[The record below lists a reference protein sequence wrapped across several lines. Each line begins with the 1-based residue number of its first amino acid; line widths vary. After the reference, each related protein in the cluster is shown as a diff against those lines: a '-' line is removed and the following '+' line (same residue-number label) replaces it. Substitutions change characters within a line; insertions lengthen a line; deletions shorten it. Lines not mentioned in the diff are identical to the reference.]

1 MRQSLSSA
9 LADGSQAFTSGVE
22 QDLLAAERAGLRL
35 AILGRNVALVP
46 LAVWMLVGG
55 NPPYN
60 MVGVA
65 VVGGFFALGLAYL
78 RLLASGRERRWHRFV
93 FVAGD
98 VAALAV
104 AALFVPVSFGDDV
117 PQIFVF
123 RGFGVGVMFLVIA
136 AASLS
141 LMPSLVLWSG
151 LATTLGL
158 WFVFAVITAGMVQTV
173 SWSDMPPAP
182 SVEEFYAVV
191 LSPDF
196 VGRGNRV
203 TETLALLSVAGLVAF
218 AVARAR
224 EVVRARAIVDEQR
237 LRAIEVFGQY
247 VPPAIANALVDS
259 PETLAPQ
266 IREATILFTDVEG
279 FTRFAEQRPPE
290 DVLDALSALFT
301 RVAAIVVAEGGVVI
315 GFAGDAVLAAF
326 NVPLERA
333 DHAAS
338 ALAAG
343 NAIVAAA
350 DPDLPIRV
358 GVATGRVAA
367 GTVGGS
373 DRQAYTVYG
382 DTVNVA
388 QRLEALNKQ
397 HGTRLLIEAA
407 TWEAAG
413 RPDGYREVGTVELRN
428 RTVPSQVFTRASS
441 TDIR

>member
-1 MRQSLSSA
+1 MRRL
-9 LADGSQAFTSGVE
+9 LGSDAAHRPTDPTAGVE
-22 QDLLAAERAGLRL
+22 EDLLAAERAGLRL
-35 AILGRNVALVP
+35 AVIGRNAALVP

-60 MVGVA
+60 LYGVA
-65 VVGGFFALGLAYL
+65 VVCGFLVLGLAYL
-78 RLLASGRERRWHRFV
+78 RLLASGHERRWHRFA
-93 FVAGD
+93 FVGGD
-98 VAALAV
+98 VAALAA

-141 LMPSLVLWSG
+141 LMPSLVLWAG
-151 LATTLGL
+151 VATSLGL
-158 WFVFAVITAGMVQTV
+158 WFVYAVIISGMEQTV
-173 SWSDMPPAP
+173 SWSDLPPAP
-182 SVEEFYAVV
+182 SIDEFYAVV

-196 VGRGNRV
+196 VGQGNRV
-203 TETLALLSVAGLVAF
+203 TETLGLLSVAGLVAL

-224 EVVRARAIVDEQR
+224 EVVRARAIADEQR

-247 VPPAIANALVDS
+247 VPPAIVTALVET
-259 PETLAPQ
+259 PESIAPQ
-266 IREATILFTDVEG
+266 IREATILFADVEG
-279 FTRFAEQRPPE
+279 FTRYSEARPPE
-290 DVLDALSALFT
+290 AVLGALSGLFT
-301 RVAAIVVAEGGVVI
+301 RVAAIVVAEGGVVV

-326 NVPLERA
+326 NLPLEREG
-333 DHAAS
+333 HAAA

-343 NAIVAAA
+343 NAIVASA

-358 GVATGRVAA
+358 GIATGRVAA

-397 HGTRLLIEAA
+397 HGTRLLADAA

-413 RPDGYREVGTVELRN
+413 RPEGYREMGTVELRN
-428 RTVPSQVFTRASS
+428 RTLPSQVFTR
-441 TDIR
+441 T